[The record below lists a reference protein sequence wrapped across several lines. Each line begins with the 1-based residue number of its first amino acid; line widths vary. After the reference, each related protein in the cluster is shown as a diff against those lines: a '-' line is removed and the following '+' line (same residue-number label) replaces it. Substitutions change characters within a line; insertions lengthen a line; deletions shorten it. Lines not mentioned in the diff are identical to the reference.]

1 MGARFTEHV
10 CMQRAP
16 RRPRA
21 QVDAKTCKGTCGKTK
36 AITDFYTDQC
46 VCKDCVHVER
56 KLLRRASAQGEED
69 YVKKLKREEPKEF
82 SKLCKAF
89 GKAVKPGQKAQSF
102 CVASWKRHVGVRSG
116 QRSSLKRKWMWER
129 EYVEFQGTTAQGS
142 GNHSVG
148 SLPNKGIVPAR
159 QTSCPKVRQALEIE
173 PICWRRR
180 HAPMR

>member
-36 AITDFYTDQC
+36 AIADFYTDQC

-82 SKLCKAF
+82 SKLCQAF

-142 GNHSVG
+142 GKDLCRIRAS
-148 SLPNKGIVPAR
+148 SPPAKPR
-159 QTSCPKVRQALEIE
+159 VQKSGKHLRSN
-173 PICWRRR
+173 PIFGEGDM
-180 HAPMR
+180 PQ